1 MIFKT
6 YQNYIIK
13 FYLSMLF
20 QVSLVFFGLILI
32 LNIFEEMNYIKDLD
46 VNLFYP
52 LLLTTL
58 NSPSILYLSTE
69 QTKRK
74 SQTDGGCLDDGFG
87 DIVVEREIQTQPTQT
102 VEEIQQVIEEDL
114 SQVFENQSDYD
125 YGGS

>member
-32 LNIFEEMNYIKDLD
+32 LNIFEEMNYIKDLN

-58 NSPSILYLSTE
+58 NSPSILYTIFPFIFYSFSIMLVFCVVAIAKMRSPRLGPSHAKCGESSETL
-69 QTKRK
+69 
-74 SQTDGGCLDDGFG
+74 DG
-87 DIVVEREIQTQPTQT
+87 
-102 VEEIQQVIEEDL
+102 
-114 SQVFENQSDYD
+114 
-125 YGGS
+125 